1 MKTEY
6 KQYGIFYQ
14 RENQNGKIKWERDNA
29 RFQDLDSAIK
39 YLKKNKKD
47 KYFNYKIRV
56 RTISEWEDVE
66 IIGENK

>member
-14 RENQNGKIKWERDNA
+14 RENKNGKIKWERDNV
-29 RFQDLDSAIK
+29 RFKDLDSAIK

>member
-1 MKTEY
+1 MKEY

-14 RENQNGKIKWERDNA
+14 RENQNGKIKWERDNS

-66 IIGENK
+66 I

>member
-39 YLKKNKKD
+39 YLKKN
-47 KYFNYKIRV
+47 Y
-56 RTISEWEDVE
+56 
-66 IIGENK
+66 

>member
-1 MKTEY
+1 MKKTY

-14 RENQNGKIKWERDNA
+14 RENQNGKIKWERDNS

-39 YLKKNKKD
+39 YLNKIKKNN

-56 RTISEWEDVE
+56 REITDWKDVE
-66 IIGENK
+66 VN